1 MHWGSPGGGSG
12 LKQDED
18 GVCTWEHLGT
28 QYWSPSVEGKVTAV
42 STKGTAL
49 CVESEPKQNKDG
61 MHSRPA
67 GGYLRRVRKDSMFGG
82 SQTEN
87 SEPIRNKQ
95 GIHMSRQSGMI
106 FQSLRRVGKAFSEGS
121 NSPKAGETSQSLVQ
135 IRFRGEV
142 AMKTGGWLYTWE
154 LLD

>member
-1 MHWGSPGGGSG
+1 M
-12 LKQDED
+12 
-18 GVCTWEHLGT
+18 
-28 QYWSPSVEGKVTAV
+28 
-42 STKGTAL
+42 
-49 CVESEPKQNKDG
+49 ESEPKQNKDG

-67 GGYLRRVRKDSMFGG
+67 GGYLRRVGKDSMFGG

-95 GIHMSRQSGMI
+95 GIHMSRLSGMG

-121 NSPKAGETSQSLVQ
+121 NSPKPGETSPSLVQ
-135 IRFRGEV
+135 IGFGGEV
-142 AMKTGGWLYTWE
+142 AVMTGDWLYTWE